1 MARLWTSPGQSGARE
16 EDYPIAK
23 MLRRL
28 KQSQVI
34 LGEAQ
39 RQVSRD
45 TQAMEQ
51 LKTAFN
57 CRSLAT

>member
-1 MARLWTSPGQSGARE
+1 MARVWTSPGQSGARE

-28 KQSQVI
+28 RESQVI
-34 LGEAQ
+34 LGEDQ
-39 RQVSRD
+39 RQAGRD

-51 LKTAFN
+51 LKTALN
-57 CRSLAT
+57 CRSLVT